1 MYPTQMT
8 DRVETV
14 EDVELRQRDLVD
26 GRNLGDRPGTEPC
39 RTIRGGASARNGA
52 KLVATLAKLFAHRVR
67 QLRRERPGPDAR
79 RVCLRDAEH
88 IAEGAR
94 PDTQTRRRLRRDRIR
109 RGHERVS
116 SVVDIQ
122 KCALRA
128 FEQDAL
134 VVPARLV
141 EQVPSHIHVRQDF
154 RRNIDQL
161 GDELIFNNFGLAE
174 ATAQGIMVREY
185 SIDFRPERCRHGQIL
200 KAYRAAA
207 DFIFVSRTDTAARRA
222 DFFRACCRLANDIE
236 FAMQRQNQGGIFR
249 DTQVVARNRNS
260 LLRQSRDLFDECPR
274 IDAPR

>member
-1 MYPTQMT
+1 MCAWAPGARGQPVEPLPFEHVPDADT

-14 EDVELRQRDLVD
+14 EDIELGQSDTVD
-26 GRNLGDRPGTEPC
+26 ARNLGDLPDENAVEPS
-39 RTIRGGASARNGA
+39 AAPLAARNGA
-52 KLVATLAKLFAHRVR
+52 ELVATLAELFAHRVR
-67 QLRRERPGPDAR
+67 QLRRKRPGTDAG
-79 RVCLRDAEH
+79 RVGLRNAEH

-94 PDTQTRRRLRRDRIR
+94 PDTRTRGRLRRDRIR

-122 KCALRA
+122 KCALRT

-141 EQVPSHIHVRQDF
+141 EQVPRNIHVRQDF

-161 GDELIFNNFGLAE
+161 GDELIFDDFGLAE

-185 SIDFRPERCRHGQIL
+185 SIDFRPERCRRGQIL

-222 DFFRACCRLANDIE
+222 DFFRACGRLANDIE
-236 FAMQRQNQGGIFR
+236 FAVQTAESAWRF
-249 DTQVVARNRNS
+249 
-260 LLRQSRDLFDECPR
+260 PR
-274 IDAPR
+274 YASCRA